1 MFDNP
6 ADFAMDT
13 LIDASRKPG
22 ELEKFDQ
29 AYRASSM
36 HRSAIALIDGI
47 SPDESL
53 EKQRRQQQG
62 IAARSMGVEIYYVAQ
77 RTLKNAIR
85 SPEIF
90 LAQTMTSLIMGLLV
104 GLVFF
109 NLQNTITPGIQ
120 NRLGTLFFI
129 ILNQVFGTLSSLETL
144 LRERVLFIHVSRFR
158 IDKN

>member
-6 ADFAMDT
+6 ADFALDT

-22 ELEKFDQ
+22 ELEKLNQ
-29 AYRASSM
+29 AYRTSSM
-36 HRSAIALIDGI
+36 HTSVIGLINEK
-47 SPDESL
+47 SHDENF

-77 RTLKNAIR
+77 RTLRNAVR
-85 SPEIF
+85 SPEVF
-90 LAQTMTSLIMGLLV
+90 LAQIMMSLVMGLLV

-109 NLQNTITPGIQ
+109 NLQNTVTPGIQ

-129 ILNQVFGTLSSLETL
+129 IMNQVFGTLSALEPL
-144 LRERVLFIHVSRFR
+144 LRERVLFIHVSRSK
-158 IDKN
+158 IDDN